1 MDDFALGVQ
10 IMKAFKNLLHNKLD
24 IVQRDALVIATN
36 DELEEIMTQDLKNHA
51 NVSSVDTADLEI
63 VQKLDA
69 PFAERIRFITF
80 SHLKKEKGEKDYVLG
95 YYNRDHILDGGIINH
110 RETS

>member
-1 MDDFALGVQ
+1 MGILGFDVSMDDFTLGVQ

-69 PFAERIRFITF
+69 PFAHTF
-80 SHLKKEKGEKDYVLG
+80 EQTYFVESRLSVMCGTFYHLEGHEFL
-95 YYNRDHILDGGIINH
+95 II
-110 RETS
+110 